1 MSEAPLAVH
10 RMPAPTAGKATDLQL
25 LPSSVLLP
33 YPGPEETGGSSPR
46 LLRGTLLPD
55 LAPARKP
62 VITSGHWLELQL
74 YFEFSVCRNN
84 LHTK

>member
-46 LLRGTLLPD
+46 SLRGD
-55 LAPARKP
+55 SAPRP
-62 VITSGHWLELQL
+62 GTSQET
-74 YFEFSVCRNN
+74 SDN
-84 LHTK
+84 